1 MIVARP
7 TAAQERW
14 LLLASRYPALR
25 AVAEKESKGGGWKTT
40 TWLAR
45 CLGFVLG
52 LIGAG
57 MFAGILSP
65 FHSPWLIGGVLV
77 MVVAEWLVARRRIFR
92 SGVEEALY
100 LCGALAVVAQILV
113 WDSSGHHEDIDVALL
128 ATAVLLVGWRLLNPI
143 FTTLAAAGFSL
154 AIAAGGGHLFDSGR
168 MHEVAAGVF
177 CAALAAIALVLGGRM
192 WRRPSHDH
200 ILDGLVI
207 LMPWLCYVW
216 LQGHFW
222 YIDPLVRRTL
232 PPLAVAC
239 AFFLVLCVV
248 GVRRRQHAPLIGA
261 LGSLACIFHGLAL
274 VVAWPRHWKMMVAGG
289 GLLAVAVL
297 LDRRLRHARDGITS
311 QALVEP
317 AGQDLVQLAAA
328 AHLKPASAPHAEP
341 SVHGQ
346 GGSFGG
352 GGASGKF

>member
-14 LLLASRYPALR
+14 LLLAGRYPLLR
-25 AVAEKESKGGGWKTT
+25 AAAENAGNGGGWKTT

-57 MFAGILSP
+57 MFAGILAP
-65 FHSPWLIGGVLV
+65 FHSPWLIGGLLL
-77 MVVAEWLVARRRIFR
+77 MVVAEWLVAQRRVFR

-100 LCGALAVVAQILV
+100 LCGALAVVAQILI
-113 WDSSGHHEDIDVALL
+113 WNSSGHHEDIGVALL

-168 MHEVAAGVF
+168 MHEVAAGIF
-177 CAALAAIALVLGGRM
+177 CAALAVIALVLGGRM
-192 WRRPSHDH
+192 WRRPAHDH
-200 ILDGLVI
+200 ILDGLVM
-207 LMPWLCYVW
+207 LMPWLSYVW

-222 YIDPLVRRTL
+222 YIDPLLRRAL
-232 PPLAVAC
+232 PALAVAC
-239 AFFLVLCVV
+239 AFFVVNCVV

-261 LGSLACIFHGLAL
+261 LGGLACICHGLAL
-274 VVAWPRHWKMMVAGG
+274 VVHWPLHWKMIVSGAV
-289 GLLAVAVL
+289 LLAAAVL

-311 QALVEP
+311 QAQVEP
-317 AGQDLVQLAAA
+317 AGLDLVQLAAA
-328 AHLKPASAPHAEP
+328 AHLTPVPATHAEAA
-341 SVHGQ
+341 VHGQ

-352 GGASGKF
+352 GGASGRF